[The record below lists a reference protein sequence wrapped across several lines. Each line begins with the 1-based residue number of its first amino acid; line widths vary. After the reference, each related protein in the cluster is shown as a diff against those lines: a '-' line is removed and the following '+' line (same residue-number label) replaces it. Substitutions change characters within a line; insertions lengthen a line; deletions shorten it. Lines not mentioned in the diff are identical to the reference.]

1 MSRPSLAE
9 LRPVCQPG
17 TVLARRNAEHWL
29 ALLYIR
35 RLSLPVTRLLAPTR
49 VTPNQI
55 TVLMMLI
62 GLGATALLL
71 IDGLV
76 GALAFALGI
85 QVYLLLDCTDGEL
98 ARWRRVTSA
107 RGVYLDRLS
116 HYVVEA
122 ALFTMLGL
130 RVGGSVDSAWLSVG
144 LATALLVV
152 IAKVETDLVAAT
164 VGPDA
169 VRDDGGAATPSN
181 RLLRVARAAAYPLK
195 LHRTTGAV
203 EASLL
208 IVAAALAVTAG
219 WGQAES
225 ALAIYFLVIAAIV
238 AVGHVLSIVSS
249 RRLDP
254 PRTSSGTH

>member
-1 MSRPSLAE
+1 MSRPSLAQ

-17 TVLARRNAEHWL
+17 TVLARRNAEHWV

-35 RLSLPVTRLLAPTR
+35 RLSLRLTRLLAPTR
-49 VTPNQI
+49 VTPNQV
-55 TVLMMLI
+55 TVVMMLV
-62 GLGATALLL
+62 GLAATGLLAV
-71 IDGLV
+71 DGLI
-76 GALAFALGI
+76 GALTCAVGI

-98 ARWRRVTSA
+98 ARWRRSTSA

-122 ALFTMLGL
+122 ALFTMFGL
-130 RVGGSVDSAWLSVG
+130 RVGGSINSAWLSVG

-152 IAKVETDLVAAT
+152 ISKVETDLVAAT
-164 VGPDA
+164 VGPDE

-181 RLLRVARAAAYPLK
+181 RLLRIARTAAYPLK

-219 WGQAES
+219 WSQAEA
-225 ALAIYFLVIAAIV
+225 ALAIYFLLIAAIV

-249 RRLDP
+249 RRLEP
-254 PRTSSGTH
+254 TRTPTESS